1 MSLTKD
7 KKGGKM
13 KILKLKKKG
22 IVNNKNSG
30 ITLIS
35 LVVTII
41 VLLILAGISISMLA
55 GDNSVLQRATDAK
68 QASGDA
74 QIRERIRLSQL
85 AAISAGNGN
94 LTEPNLKAELTKEF
108 GAEGTGYTIT
118 DNGTSWEVAI
128 IGTNVTETIPHNPGK
143 SDTLMVTATQRA
155 TESRVAVIQATVDEE
170 QWLRSLSKTELKN
183 MLAKAWYG
191 EEADWGDLESD
202 YGNSYSD
209 VSDFYQ
215 KECSDLGYNNEYQMM
230 IGENAVDTNLYNTT
244 YRATFNC
251 NGETITGTSAEFV
264 VTKNGSYTISATQ
277 GEESVI
283 TTIEVDKCK
292 IEEYSDIQQSNSK
305 IENDGYEVWIPAGFA
320 YGTSENVGKVT
331 TGLVITDSVEVVN
344 GKNYS
349 NGNEW
354 VWIPVDKDN
363 LTVGKTTKAMATNI
377 GTTENP
383 NYRGVLYNWT
393 DATGT
398 TQMTYRSTGYRE
410 PDGLSYDT
418 GDYSSYGITA
428 TTMQNDYNAMIAS
441 IKKYGGFYVARYETG
456 DGAANISRLG
466 VKPISAAENEANMW
480 YGLYNRAKAYNKAG
494 VTSGMIWGSQYDAM
508 LNFGLT
514 NSSDA
519 SKVNANTNGN
529 HSGKLVKTGIWLG
542 SNNEADKI
550 NNIFD
555 LEGNLREFTKEAND
569 THRRTFRG
577 GYYSSGYGG
586 AVPPCGRG
594 TDGVNSNY
602 TPSPN
607 SSRLSLYINP

>member
-1 MSLTKD
+1 MKNYAKKSLKSS
-7 KKGGKM
+7 
-13 KILKLKKKG
+13 
-22 IVNNKNSG
+22 NG
-30 ITLIS
+30 ITLIA
-35 LVVTII
+35 LVITII
-41 VLLILAGISISMLA
+41 VLLILAAISITMLT
-55 GDNSVLQRATDAK
+55 GDNSILKRATDAK

-85 AAISAGNGN
+85 AAIAAGNGN

-108 GAEGTGYTIT
+108 GAEGTGYTIA

-128 IGTNVTETIPHNPGK
+128 IGTNVTETIPHNPEK
-143 SDTLMVTATQRA
+143 SDILTLTATQRA
-155 TESRVAVIQATVDEE
+155 TESRAAVIQATVDGVPTEE
-170 QWLRSLSKTELKN
+170 QWLRSLSKSELKS

-215 KECSDLGYNNEYQMM
+215 KECSDLGYDNEYQMM
-230 IGENAVDTNLYNTT
+230 IGEYVVDTNLYNTT
-244 YRATFNC
+244 YGATFNC
-251 NGETITGTSAEFV
+251 NGETITGITADFA

-277 GEESVI
+277 GGKSGT

-292 IEEYSDIQQSNSK
+292 IEEYSGIQQSNSK
-305 IENDGYEVWIPAGFA
+305 IENDGYEVWIPEGFA

-363 LTVGKTTKAMATNI
+363 LTVGKTTKEMATNI
-377 GTTENP
+377 GTAEKP
-383 NYRGVLYNWT
+383 NYRGVLYDWYS
-393 DATGT
+393 DQTGNT
-398 TQMTYRSTGYRE
+398 PITYSSTGSRE
-410 PDGLSYDT
+410 PDAVSYDT

-441 IKKYGGFYVARYETG
+441 IKKYGGFYVARYEMG
-456 DGAANISRLG
+456 EGAANISRIG

-480 YGLYNRAKAYNKAG
+480 YGLYNRAKAYNKTG

-529 HSGKLVKTGIWLG
+529 HSNKLLKTGTWLG
-542 SNNEADKI
+542 TNNETDKI

-555 LEGNLREFTKEAND
+555 LEGNLWECTKEAVSTNGRSD
-569 THRRTFRG
+569 RG
-577 GYYSSGYGG
+577 GFFISNNADSPSHRTYNVHGPIG
-586 AVPPCGRG
+586 AYNVL
-594 TDGVNSNY
+594 
-602 TPSPN
+602 
-607 SSRLSLYINP
+607 SSRLSLYINL